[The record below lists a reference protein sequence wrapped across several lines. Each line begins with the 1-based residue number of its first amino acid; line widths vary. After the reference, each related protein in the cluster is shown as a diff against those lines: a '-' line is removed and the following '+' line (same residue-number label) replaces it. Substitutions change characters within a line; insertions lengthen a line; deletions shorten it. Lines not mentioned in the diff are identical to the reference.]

1 MTGSDEDR
9 SLPLSL
15 DRPVAVV
22 FDADGVLFDTAG
34 HWREARRTLF
44 IRHGRDFGQAE
55 NRETVGTGVDGTG
68 RALSGLLGHPELAD
82 DLSDQLFTLLSEHLT
97 AQPPSLLPGA
107 LDLVGEL
114 RGRMPIGVASN
125 SPRALLALSLDST
138 GLKTA
143 FDAVVGADEVT
154 ETKPAPDLYLAAC
167 RRLGAAPQRCV
178 AVEDSPTGTTAA
190 RRAGLHVVGLRSF
203 PGCDLDADEIV
214 ESLDAPRLRA
224 RLGLP
229 SEAPASRNDC

>member
-1 MTGSDEDR
+1 MTK
-9 SLPLSL
+9 PA
-15 DRPVAVV
+15 AVV

-34 HWREARRTLF
+34 HWREARRMLF
-44 IRHGRDFGQAE
+44 IRHGRDFGPAE
-55 NRETVGTGVDGTG
+55 NRETVGTGVGGTG

-82 DLSDQLFTLLSEHLT
+82 ELSDQLFALLSEHLT
-97 AQPPSLLPGA
+97 AQPPGLLPGA
-107 LDLVGEL
+107 LALVGEL
-114 RGRMPIGVASN
+114 RGRVPIGVASN
-125 SPRALLALSLDST
+125 SPRALLATSLDST
-138 GLKTA
+138 GLKAA

-190 RRAGLHVVGLRSF
+190 RLAGLHVVGVPSV
-203 PGCDLDADEIV
+203 PGCELDADEIV
-214 ESLDAPRLRA
+214 ESLGAPRLRV

-229 SEAPASRNDC
+229 SQAPVHTKGR